1 MATVADILREAADR
15 LEESGVADTRR
26 EAASLL
32 GFVLDRGKTF
42 LYSHPEYVL
51 TADEYSRI
59 QSFIA
64 RRAER
69 EPFQY
74 IVGRQEFYGLEFE
87 VTPDVLIPRPE
98 TEMLTARAIDV
109 LTGTDAPRFCEV
121 GIGSGCIA
129 VSILYNVP
137 EATAVG
143 LDISGNA
150 LQVAGRNAEKHGV
163 ASRLELRE
171 SDVFLAS
178 RDEKFDLVVSNPPYV
193 RAADLQALQP
203 EVRDYEPHAALTDG
217 SDGVSIIRQI
227 IEGAPGFLK
236 ASGSLLIEIGFDQG
250 YEVGKMLRGALWAE
264 VEIIPDFQGIPRMAS
279 ARLK

>member
-51 TADEYSRI
+51 TVDEYSRI

-137 EATAVG
+137 GATAVG

-150 LQVAGRNAEKHGV
+150 MQVAGRNAEKHGV

-171 SDVFLAS
+171 SDVFSAS

-250 YEVGKMLRGALWAE
+250 YEVGKMLRGAIWAE

>member
-51 TADEYSRI
+51 TVDEYSRI

-137 EATAVG
+137 GATAVG

-150 LQVAGRNAEKHGV
+150 MQVAGRNAEKHGV

-171 SDVFLAS
+171 SDVFSAL
-178 RDEKFDLVVSNPPYV
+178 RDEKFDMVVSNPPYV

-250 YEVGKMLRGALWAE
+250 YEVGKMLRGAIWAE

>member
-51 TADEYSRI
+51 TVDEYSRI

-137 EATAVG
+137 GATAVG

-150 LQVAGRNAEKHGV
+150 MQVAGRNAEKHGV

-171 SDVFLAS
+171 SDVFSAS

-250 YEVGKMLRGALWAE
+250 YEVGKMLRGAIWTE